1 MTAVASAVVGAT
13 ERGFPFDHGA
23 LGAVALVAAMA
34 FFAVI
39 VVGAVR
45 TVRTY
50 RSGRPLA
57 LGAGPLRGIR
67 AGDPP
72 APGWYDD
79 PRGEADLRWWDGATW
94 TERTDRRGDS
104 TEPG

>member
-1 MTAVASAVVGAT
+1 MTAVANALVGAT
-13 ERGFPFDHGA
+13 ERDFPFDHGA
-23 LGAVALVAAMA
+23 LGVVAGLVAVV

-39 VVGAVR
+39 MAGAVR

-50 RSGRPLA
+50 RSGRPLG

-79 PRGEADLRWWDGATW
+79 PRAEAELRWWDGATW
-94 TERTDRRGDS
+94 TDRTDRRGDS